1 MKTIPFQNRSA
12 KSARRW
18 QNQRSGG
25 HFGLKQFGLIM
36 GVVILAVIIVS
47 ALAMLESPGNQRSGE
62 ILLDN
67 SQPEQLSPTPIGP
80 GLGD

>member
-1 MKTIPFQNRSA
+1 MKTIPSQNRSTR
-12 KSARRW
+12 SAHRW

-25 HFGLKQFGLIM
+25 RFGLKQFSLIM

-47 ALAMLESPGNQRSGE
+47 ALAMLASPGKQRSGE

-67 SQPEQLSPTPIGP
+67 SQSEQLSPTPIGP